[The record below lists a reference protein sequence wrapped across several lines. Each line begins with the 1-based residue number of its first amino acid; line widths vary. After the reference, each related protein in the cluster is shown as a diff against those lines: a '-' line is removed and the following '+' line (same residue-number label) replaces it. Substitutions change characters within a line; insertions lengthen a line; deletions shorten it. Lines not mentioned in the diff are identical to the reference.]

1 MRLCKREKKNLPIKF
16 FVFYYFSNLHFIN
29 EEPSSKGYSLK
40 NEVSLLGIK
49 GNCIYLKLI
58 RVAAWETTVLSSLK
72 IDLITAVPIKF
83 SHGRDIIFSLESPLL
98 PSEIGC
104 LLRKGLDPLSVLVNF
119 GGRGPLYRR
128 SAEVNNV
135 SEAVPWVDSPAAH
148 YKSDP
153 TGTLPTPFWV
163 LIFSFHFLDKTW
175 LPEFP
180 KFVINR
186 WRTLD
191 DWHIS
196 HVDILWPQGTGDTV
210 QQVMWYDRLCLRPIW
225 THTYIPLHEHI
236 SLLWQT
242 SLTLS
247 FLSTKMSVLY

>member
-1 MRLCKREKKNLPIKF
+1 MGVTSFLVWNHHCCR
-16 FVFYYFSNLHFIN
+16 
-29 EEPSSKGYSLK
+29 
-40 NEVSLLGIK
+40 
-49 GNCIYLKLI
+49 LKL
-58 RVAAWETTVLSSLK
+58 
-72 IDLITAVPIKF
+72 
-83 SHGRDIIFSLESPLL
+83 G
-98 PSEIGC
+98 
-104 LLRKGLDPLSVLVNF
+104 PLSVLVNF
-119 GGRGPLYRR
+119 GGRGPLHRR

-191 DWHIS
+191 DWHVS

-210 QQVMWYDRLCLRPIW
+210 QQVMWYDRLFEAHMNTYLYTPTW
-225 THTYIPLHEHI
+225 THLSPVANFFDLEF
-236 SLLWQT
+236 
-242 SLTLS
+242 LTH
-247 FLSTKMSVLY
+247 KNECVVLNVMMLAC